1 MLGGQ
6 TKVWWNS
13 SHYPGNL
20 GSSHQYNK
28 VGGMEE
34 KGGHQTRSLLRTGP
48 TGKEEGVHE
57 ELQSS
62 S

>member
-1 MLGGQ
+1 M
-6 TKVWWNS
+6 WWNS